1 MLQLPQKASTGGT
14 HPEEEQEG
22 CRQEAP
28 NWGKVK
34 MKAAEAFPP
43 LKVEHECGRSR
54 LTSVYC
60 VINTLHIRGCRRLA
74 LISRL
79 FKEESNLELQ

>member
-1 MLQLPQKASTGGT
+1 MTTRAAGRKPSTGLKLRCK
-14 HPEEEQEG
+14 QLK
-22 CRQEAP
+22 R
-28 NWGKVK
+28 
-34 MKAAEAFPP
+34 FP
-43 LKVEHECGRSR
+43 LKVEKECGRSR

-60 VINTLHIRGCRRLA
+60 VINTLHIRGCHRLA